1 MEAISHQLFPFS
13 RSFPE
18 SLLDVVSS
26 ARDCLQAGESCTND
40 PSCSSKF
47 RTLRQ
52 CIAGN
57 GANKL
62 GPDAKSQCRNTVTAL
77 LSSQLYGCKCKRG
90 MKKEK
95 QCLSVYWS
103 IHHTLMEGLHQTFRQ
118 GNSIGPL

>member
-1 MEAISHQLFPFS
+1 MAAAAG
-13 RSFPE
+13 
-18 SLLDVVSS
+18 SS
-26 ARDCLQAGESCTND
+26 RDCLQAGEACTTD
-40 PSCSSKF
+40 PVCSAKF

-62 GPDAKSQCRNTVTAL
+62 GPDAKSQCRSTVSAL

-95 QCLSVYWS
+95 HCLSVYWS
-103 IHHTLMEGLHQTFRQ
+103 IHHTLMEGQ
-118 GNSIGPL
+118 